1 MYMLYTVLGSLFL
14 ICFGFEIA
22 YNVLWLSDDAWTEN
36 EPLEGHP
43 VTYNLS
49 GHIVPIVS
57 RILCASFML
66 NVSD

>member
-1 MYMLYTVLGSLFL
+1 MYMLYTVIGSLFL
-14 ICFGFEIA
+14 ILFGVEIA
-22 YNVLWLSDDAWTEN
+22 YDVLWIGEDDS

-57 RILCASFML
+57 WTGFSMNERVC
-66 NVSD
+66 